1 MTTLTIKDLS
11 VATELDG
18 SDMAAVRGGTYK
30 GYKGAPSFC
39 MPECWTPG
47 YSPSPSSFSF
57 DASQMIGQTQN
68 VVNNNGN
75 NVAFSHGIT
84 STVNPTQT
92 ADNNISF

>member
-11 VATELDG
+11 IATELDR

-30 GYKGAPSFC
+30 GTVPQWMPHFGAQTTSINAEQLIC
-39 MPECWTPG
+39 
-47 YSPSPSSFSF
+47 
-57 DASQMIGQTQN
+57 QTQD

-75 NVAFSHGIT
+75 NVAFSCGID

-92 ADNNISF
+92 GKNNIRF